1 MEPYRYYSDLI
12 AEIEILEY
20 QIEIC
25 INERKDWYIGGRL
38 FTKVRLDQALERF
51 DKLSDRIE
59 WLDERLQQKKKHRKH
74 IEHKLSELE
83 SLEYKVA
90 YMRIVERRTLEQI
103 SEELNFSVDWIK
115 KVSARV
121 TRHLEGTDILNS
133 TV

>member
-1 MEPYRYYSDLI
+1 MEPYRYYSDLV

-25 INERKDWYIGGRL
+25 INERKDWYFDGRL
-38 FTKVRLDQALERF
+38 GKSLRLDQAAEKI
-51 DKLSDRIE
+51 DKLSERIE
-59 WLDERLQQKKKHRKH
+59 WLDERLQQKRKYRKH

-90 YMRIVERRTLEQI
+90 YMRVVERRTLEQI
-103 SEELNFSVDWIK
+103 AEELNFSVDWIK